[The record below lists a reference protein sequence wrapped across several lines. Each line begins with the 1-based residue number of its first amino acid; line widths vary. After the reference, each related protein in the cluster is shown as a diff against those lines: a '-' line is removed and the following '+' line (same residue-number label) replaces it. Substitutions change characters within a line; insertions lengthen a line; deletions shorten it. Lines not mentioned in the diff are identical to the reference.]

1 MIPTCL
7 LTDMSGTNLMDSC
20 SCFKYWNPKNNKKKK
35 GLMEVSIKTQI
46 IVHGVFFC
54 WISPIYFEMIK
65 IEHRA

>member
-1 MIPTCL
+1 MFQVL
-7 LTDMSGTNLMDSC
+7 ES
-20 SCFKYWNPKNNKKKK
+20 KKQQKKKK

>member
-1 MIPTCL
+1 MFQVL
-7 LTDMSGTNLMDSC
+7 ES
-20 SCFKYWNPKNNKKKK
+20 KKQQKKK